1 MKKWSTYF
9 KNKKVIEK
17 IKLMINHGDTINIF
31 AGDYTK
37 SAAADFESKIIES
50 GFVNAIIHEKKNF
63 SHGRFINYEN
73 LNNKNSFYFKSKTGS
88 LYEKSL
94 LNYLKKWQ

>member
-1 MKKWSTYF
+1 
-9 KNKKVIEK
+9 
-17 IKLMINHGDTINIF
+17 MINHGDTINIF

-94 LNYLKKWQ
+94 LNYLKNGNSLVIESSYDGVFCVNTIY